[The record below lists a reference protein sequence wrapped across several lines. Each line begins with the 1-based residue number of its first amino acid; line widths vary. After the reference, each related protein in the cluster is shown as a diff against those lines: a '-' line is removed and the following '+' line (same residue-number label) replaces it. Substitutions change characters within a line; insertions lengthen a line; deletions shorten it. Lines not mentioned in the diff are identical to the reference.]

1 MRTWKVWDLDWKNY
15 FSMIRNLTLREV
27 NLITSL
33 EGAKRSA
40 LEACKNEES
49 LFSKGLES
57 FPKRFGYKVK
67 LVSKLPIFFDKV
79 KTFEMIF
86 EK

>member
-1 MRTWKVWDLDWKNY
+1 MH
-15 FSMIRNLTLREV
+15 RNLTLAEV

-33 EGAKRSA
+33 KGEKRLDLKA
-40 LEACKNEES
+40 FKNEES
-49 LFSKGLES
+49 LFSGGLES
-57 FPKRFGYKVK
+57 FRSSFGYKVK

>member
-1 MRTWKVWDLDWKNY
+1 
-15 FSMIRNLTLREV
+15 MIRNLTLAEV
-27 NLITSL
+27 NLLTSL

-49 LFSKGLES
+49 LFSRGLES
-57 FPKRFGYKVK
+57 FQRSFGYKVK